1 MADLIQTIS
10 SSVTSNVE
18 NIVQNIGSSVKAF
31 GDKIGN
37 LFQAQK
43 DKSEEEGPNKIL
55 SEFLKLY
62 ERSLDFIKEFSKPK
76 FIGNFRET
84 L

>member
-18 NIVQNIGSSVKAF
+18 NIVQNIGSSVKAL

-43 DKSEEEGPNKIL
+43 DKSEEGPNKIL